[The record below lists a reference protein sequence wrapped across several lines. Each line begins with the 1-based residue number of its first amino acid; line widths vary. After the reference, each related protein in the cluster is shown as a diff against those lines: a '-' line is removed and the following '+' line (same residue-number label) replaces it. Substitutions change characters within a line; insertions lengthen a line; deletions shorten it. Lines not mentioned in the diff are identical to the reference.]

1 LLIQFRVENHRSLRD
16 EQVLSLVAANHG
28 ESDDPRLIRAP
39 GLGEQLLPV
48 VAIYGANASGKTNVL
63 LALGFMREAIVRS
76 HRFWDPDGGTPQE
89 PFALSDQA
97 SAPSTFEADVVT
109 QGVRYQYG
117 FELSA
122 QRVEREWLRAWP
134 NGRKQVWFEREGDK
148 FSFGKLMH
156 GENEAIRGLTRSN
169 SLFLSCAAQ
178 NNHVQLTP
186 LFNWF
191 HAHRGDLDRAGTR
204 QRAQHLRAI
213 FSEQLTLFPEL
224 NESRSDARRLIVDLL
239 RAADLGIVDIRVGQ
253 ADGPI
258 PTGRRQSAERVEIF
272 LKHRAAKGVDGWL
285 ALEEE
290 SAGTATLLTLAPRL
304 LRALEHG
311 SLFSV
316 DELEASLHPSLGLEL
331 LKLFQDPK
339 RNRLGAQLIFTTHD
353 SNLLG
358 NMLGERPLRRDQ
370 IWFTEK
376 DHEGATHLY
385 PLTDFRPRAEENIE
399 RGYLQGRYGAVPFLS
414 GLLAD
419 EDATKDQ

>member
-1 LLIQFRVENHRSLRD
+1 MLIQFRVENHRSLRD

-28 ESDDPRLIRAP
+28 DSADARLIRPP
-39 GLGEQLLPV
+39 GLGECLLPA

-76 HRFWDPDGGTPQE
+76 HRFWDPNGGTPQE
-89 PFALSDQA
+89 PFALSGQA
-97 SAPSTFEADVVT
+97 NASSTFEADVIT

-134 NGRKQVWFEREGDK
+134 SGRKQVWFEREGDK
-148 FSFGKLMH
+148 FSFGKRMH

-178 NNHVQLTP
+178 NNHIQLLP

-224 NESRSDARRLIVDLL
+224 NRSRSDAQHTIVDLL
-239 RAADLGIVDIRVGQ
+239 RAADLGIVDIRIGQ
-253 ADGPI
+253 ADGPT
-258 PTGRRQSAERVEIF
+258 PTGIF

-311 SLFSV
+311 ALFSV
-316 DELEASLHPSLGLEL
+316 DELEASLHPALGLEL

-339 RNRLGAQLIFTTHD
+339 RNQLGAQLIFTTHD

-376 DHEGATHLY
+376 DDEGATHLY

-414 GLLAD
+414 GFLAD
-419 EDATKDQ
+419 EDGTKGR